1 MSSKA
6 KQRDVM
12 INCQGGVNWPP
23 LVGRLMQ
30 GECACI
36 IDDNGENVPMDGV
49 FEINMSQGQIKA
61 YQKDASGKIL
71 FENRKPVIQ
80 TIHAAGPLSL
90 RMKSGQVVS
99 EYRIRQAYIGLQRGL
114 DGFIGQLQLER
125 GKACHK
131 LSDLIRGGLG
141 KDLAQLM
148 HGLEEL
154 GR

>member
-1 MSSKA
+1 MSRKP
-6 KQRDVM
+6 KQPDVI
-12 INCQGGVNWPP
+12 INCQGGENWPP
-23 LVGRLMQ
+23 LVGMLLQ

-36 IDDNGENVPMDGV
+36 IDANGESIPLDGA
-49 FEINMSQGQIKA
+49 FELNMTQGKVRA
-61 YQKDASGKIL
+61 FLKDTSGKIV
-71 FENRKPVIQ
+71 FENRKPIIQ

-90 RMKSGQVVS
+90 RMKSGEVVS

-114 DGFIGQLQLER
+114 DGFMGQLQLER